1 MKRQWLLVTSVV
13 VLVLLALTSAAGCSA
28 GNPGPKGVAGAVL
41 QKSTSS
47 LQTGDTVNPVL
58 RVSGEP
64 IVQPAQP
71 EYVVNPVLRV
81 SGEPIVQPAQQEY
94 AGITSEGQVNP
105 VVRVSGE
112 PIIPTAR

>member
-1 MKRQWLLVTSVV
+1 V
-13 VLVLLALTSAAGCSA
+13 VLALLALTLAAGCQA
-28 GNPGPKGVAGAVL
+28 GNPGSGGMAAAAP
-41 QKSTSS
+41 QESTGS

-64 IVQPAQP
+64 MVQTDQP
-71 EYVVNPVLRV
+71 EYM
-81 SGEPIVQPAQQEY
+81 
-94 AGITSEGQVNP
+94 VNP